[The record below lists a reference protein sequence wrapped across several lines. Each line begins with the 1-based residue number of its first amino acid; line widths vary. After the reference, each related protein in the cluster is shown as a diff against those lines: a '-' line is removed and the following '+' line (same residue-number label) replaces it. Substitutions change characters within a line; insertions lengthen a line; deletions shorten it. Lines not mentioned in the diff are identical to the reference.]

1 MFDEEIEKAIL
12 YYIIFEQEDLEIDE
26 KDFVNDRNKKI
37 SKAINELKKTK
48 EEISLLTVQN
58 KIKSSNQSDVLEYI
72 ASLGNNIYGSSVD
85 ILYKKL
91 KDLRKQREVFDLAKK
106 IQQEVRDTEN
116 PDVFIEQQIQQ
127 LNKINQSLTKDDSF
141 LHQVAK
147 ASEELEKKM
156 TEKHDTSLY
165 TGIFQLDDITSGL
178 HKEEL
183 TVIGARPR
191 CWKVYVCIANSRKGG
206 VKRNTRWIC
215 KFRDVNNSNYK

>member
-1 MFDEEIEKAIL
+1 MFDEEIEKAVL
-12 YYIIFEQEDLEIDE
+12 YYVIFEQEDLELEE

-37 SKAINELKKTK
+37 AKAINELRKMK

-58 KIKSSNQSDVLEYI
+58 RISSSNQSDVLEYI
-72 ASLGNNIYGSSVD
+72 ASLGNNIYGSSVEV
-85 ILYKKL
+85 LYKKL
-91 KDLRKQREVFDLAKK
+91 KDLRKQREVFELAKR
-106 IQQEVRDTEN
+106 IQQEIRDAEN

-141 LHQVAK
+141 VYQVAK
-147 ASEELEKKM
+147 ASEDLEKKM

-191 CWKVYVCIANSRKGG
+191 SW
-206 VKRNTRWIC
+206 
-215 KFRDVNNSNYK
+215 

>member
-1 MFDEEIEKAIL
+1 MFDEEIEKAVL
-12 YYIIFEQEDLEIDE
+12 YYVIFEQEDLELEE

-37 SKAINELKKTK
+37 AKAINELRKMK

-58 KIKSSNQSDVLEYI
+58 RISSSNQSDVLEYI
-72 ASLGNNIYGSSVD
+72 ASLGNNIYGSSVEV
-85 ILYKKL
+85 LYKKL
-91 KDLRKQREVFDLAKK
+91 KDFRKQREVFELAKR
-106 IQQEVRDTEN
+106 IQQEIRETEN

-141 LHQVAK
+141 VYQVAK
-147 ASEELEKKM
+147 ASEDLEKKM

-191 CWKVYVCIANSRKGG
+191 SW
-206 VKRNTRWIC
+206 
-215 KFRDVNNSNYK
+215 

>member
-1 MFDEEIEKAIL
+1 MFDEEIEKAVL

-37 SKAINELKKTK
+37 AKAILELKTLK

-72 ASLGNNIYGSSVD
+72 ASLGNNIYGSSID

-91 KDLRKQREVFDLAKK
+91 KDLRKQREVFELAIR
-106 IQQEVRDTEN
+106 IQQEIKDTEN
-116 PDVFIEQQIQQ
+116 PDVFIEQQIQKF
-127 LNKINQSLTKDDSF
+127 NIINQSATKDDSVVA
-141 LHQVAK
+141 QVAK
-147 ASEELEKKM
+147 ASEDLEKKM

-191 CWKVYVCIANSRKGG
+191 CR
-206 VKRNTRWIC
+206 
-215 KFRDVNNSNYK
+215 

>member
-1 MFDEEIEKAIL
+1 MFDEEIEKAVL
-12 YYIIFEQEDLEIDE
+12 YYVIFEQEDLELEE

-37 SKAINELKKTK
+37 AKAINELRKMK

-58 KIKSSNQSDVLEYI
+58 RISASNQSDVLEYI
-72 ASLGNNIYGSSVD
+72 ASLGNNIYGSSVEV
-85 ILYKKL
+85 LYKKL
-91 KDLRKQREVFDLAKK
+91 KDLRKQREVFELAKR
-106 IQQEVRDTEN
+106 IQQEIRDAEN

-141 LHQVAK
+141 VYQVAK
-147 ASEELEKKM
+147 ASEDLEKKM

-191 CWKVYVCIANSRKGG
+191 SW
-206 VKRNTRWIC
+206 
-215 KFRDVNNSNYK
+215 

>member
-1 MFDEEIEKAIL
+1 MFDEEIEKAVL

-37 SKAINELKKTK
+37 AKAIIELKTLK

-72 ASLGNNIYGSSVD
+72 ASLGNNIYGSSIE

-91 KDLRKQREVFDLAKK
+91 KDLRKQREVFELAIK

-116 PDVFIEQQIQQ
+116 PDVFIEQQIQK
-127 LNKINQSLTKDDSF
+127 LNIINQSATKDDSF
-141 LHQVAK
+141 INQVAK

-191 CWKVYVCIANSRKGG
+191 CWKINFCITNS
-206 VKRNTRWIC
+206 
-215 KFRDVNNSNYK
+215 

>member
-1 MFDEEIEKAIL
+1 MFDEEIEKAVL

-37 SKAINELKKTK
+37 AKAILELKTLK

-72 ASLGNNIYGSSVD
+72 ASLGNNIYGSSID

-91 KDLRKQREVFDLAKK
+91 KDLRKQREVFELAIR
-106 IQQEVRDTEN
+106 IQQEIKDTEN
-116 PDVFIEQQIQQ
+116 PDVFIEQQIQKF
-127 LNKINQSLTKDDSF
+127 NIINQSATKDDSF
-141 LHQVAK
+141 VAQVAK
-147 ASEELEKKM
+147 ASEDLEKKM

-191 CWKVYVCIANSRKGG
+191 CR
-206 VKRNTRWIC
+206 
-215 KFRDVNNSNYK
+215 

>member
-1 MFDEEIEKAIL
+1 MFDEEIEKAVL
-12 YYIIFEQEDLEIDE
+12 YYVIFEEEDLEIDE
-26 KDFVNDRNKKI
+26 KDFISERNKKI
-37 SKAINELKKTK
+37 AKAINELKSCK

-58 KIKSSNQSDVLEYI
+58 KIKSSNQADVLEYI
-72 ASLGNNIYGSSVD
+72 ASLGNNIYGSSVEV
-85 ILYKKL
+85 LYKKL
-91 KDLRKQREVFDLAKK
+91 KDLRKQREVFDLARK
-106 IQQEVRDTEN
+106 IQVEIKDTDN

-127 LNKINQSLTKDDSF
+127 LNKINQSATKDDTF
-141 LHQVAK
+141 VYQVAK

-191 CWKVYVCIANSRKGG
+191 RRKINVSITNS
-206 VKRNTRWIC
+206 
-215 KFRDVNNSNYK
+215 